1 MTQKGSNVFLDE
13 ANAKAAAAVAQQVAA
28 NAATAQAAVDALPPS
43 STRNT
48 LLKVLAGVATV
59 GGIVAT
65 ALTAG
70 TVPAIVG
77 GAVSVTVYVLGLLHP
92 TPTAVA
98 AFGAAA
104 K

>member
-1 MTQKGSNVFLDE
+1 MPNDKPSIVAQD
-13 ANAKAAAAVAQQVAA
+13 AQHAAAVAKQVVSVAAQA
-28 NAATAQAAVDALPPS
+28 NAAANALPPS

-48 LLKVLAGVATV
+48 VLKVLAGVATV

-92 TPTAVA
+92 TPQAVA
-98 AFGAAA
+98 AFGSQA